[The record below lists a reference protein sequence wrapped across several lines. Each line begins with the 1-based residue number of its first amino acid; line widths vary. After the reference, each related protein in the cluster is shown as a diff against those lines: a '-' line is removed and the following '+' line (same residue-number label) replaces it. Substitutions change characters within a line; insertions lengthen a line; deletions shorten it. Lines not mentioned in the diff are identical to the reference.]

1 MLRTEG
7 RTDGRKDN
15 VKLVYPKHSLRGY
28 NEVISYWPSYGSS
41 ICCTGPRPSASGQ
54 YSRPRTNTADLRPV
68 TVPIRNYLIN
78 SIILLLMLYKT
89 DIWEK
94 HPPGKQNKKQL
105 SLLSRTK
112 KKKKYGIDLLQIG
125 YTYFL
130 LHAATLY

>member
-15 VKLVYPKHSLRGY
+15 IKLVYPKHSLRGY
-28 NEVISYWPSYGSS
+28 NQVISYWPSYGSS

-54 YSRPRTNTADLRPV
+54 YSRPRTNTADLGPV

-78 SIILLLMLYKT
+78 SIILLLMLDKT